1 MRKVICVFG
10 TMEIFEVLAHC
21 LERVITTLCTK
32 KKVQTEDR
40 KIYFTPFM
48 SLLSRAK
55 QFVIKGRKK
64 YRE

>member
-1 MRKVICVFG
+1 MSLEQWKFLKRWLIVWKG
-10 TMEIFEVLAHC
+10 SLQLYVL
-21 LERVITTLCTK
+21 K

-64 YRE
+64 Y

>member
-1 MRKVICVFG
+1 MGKVICVFG
-10 TMEIFEVLAHC
+10 TMEIFEALAHC
-21 LERVITTLCTK
+21 LERVITTLCTKK

-55 QFVIKGRKK
+55 QFVIKGCKK
-64 YRE
+64 Y